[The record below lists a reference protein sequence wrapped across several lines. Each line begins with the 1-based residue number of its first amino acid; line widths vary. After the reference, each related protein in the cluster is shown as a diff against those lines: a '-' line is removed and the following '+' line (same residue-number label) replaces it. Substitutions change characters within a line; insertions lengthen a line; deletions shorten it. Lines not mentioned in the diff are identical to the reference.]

1 MFTLKPA
8 LESDIPLLLN
18 FIRELAEFEKRAHEV
33 VATEALLREN
43 FFGAKKCADAVIGYL
58 DGQPVAMGVY
68 FFTISTFLGRPGLY
82 VEDVY
87 VRPECRSKGLGK
99 AIFEHLARVAVE
111 RGCGRM
117 EWSVLDWNQKAIDF
131 YDRLGGVRIDE
142 WKKYRLSGAALVK
155 LGASKS

>member
-1 MFTLKPA
+1 MFTIKPA
-8 LESDIPLLLN
+8 QEKDVPLLLE

-43 FFGAKKCADAVIGYL
+43 FFGKLKCAEAVIGSL
-58 DGQPVAMGVY
+58 NEQPVATGIY
-68 FFTISTFLGRPGLY
+68 FYTYSTFLGRPSLY

-87 VRPECRSKGLGK
+87 VRPEFRSKGFGK
-99 AIFEHLARVAVE
+99 ALFVYFAKVAVE

-131 YDRLGGVRIDE
+131 YDRLGAHKIDE
-142 WKKYRLSGAALVK
+142 WKKYRLSGPALVQ
-155 LGASKS
+155 LGGRE